1 MPLDL
6 NAMALFVRVV
16 ENKSFSETA
25 KRVGIP
31 ISTVSRKISELEKSL
46 NIRLLERSTR
56 KLRLTEI
63 GQEYYE
69 YCRRGLEEFETGTLM
84 INDKQSEISGTL
96 RLSAPPNLAQVLIAP
111 MVCAFQ
117 TKYPKVNIKILISER
132 NLDLIEDG
140 VDVTLR
146 VGELEDSSLIAQE
159 IIQYRHILVSSTNYL
174 NNSPKL
180 KQPKDLVNHRIVT
193 FSGWHAPTTWKLTN
207 KNKTEKITM
216 NCSLSI
222 NDYAGIIYAVE
233 KGQGIA
239 EIPSIICHSLIKSGR
254 IVEIL
259 PNWHLPDTKLS
270 IVYPSNRNISR
281 MVRLFIDF
289 CIQHVKEWQPKK

>member
-1 MPLDL
+1 MSLDL

-16 ENKSFSETA
+16 ETKSFSEAA

-46 NIRLLERSTR
+46 DIRLLERSTR

-69 YCRRGLEEFETGTLM
+69 YCRRGLEEFEAGTLM
-84 INDKQSEISGTL
+84 INDKQSEVSGSL
-96 RLSAPPNLAQVLIAP
+96 RLSAPPNLAQVLITP

-117 TKYPKVNIKILISER
+117 EKYPKVNIKILISER

-146 VGELEDSSLIAQE
+146 VGELKDSNLIAQE
-159 IIQYRHILVSSTNYL
+159 IMQYRHILVSSKGYL
-174 NNSPKL
+174 KTAPKL
-180 KQPKDLVNHRIVT
+180 KHPEDLLNHRIVT
-193 FSGWHAPTTWKLTN
+193 FSEWYTPTTWKLTN
-207 KNKTEKITM
+207 KNKTEKIIV
-216 NCSLSI
+216 NSSLSI

-239 EIPSIICHSLIKSGR
+239 EIPSIICQSLIHSGK

-259 PNWHLPDTKLS
+259 PSWHLPNTKLS
-270 IVYPSNRNISR
+270 IVYSSNRNISR
-281 MVRLFIDF
+281 IVRLFIDF
-289 CIQHVKEWQPKK
+289 CVPHVKEWQPA

>member
-1 MPLDL
+1 MSLDL

-69 YCRRGLEEFETGTLM
+69 FCRRGLEEFETGTLM
-84 INDKQSEISGTL
+84 INNKQSEVSGTI
-96 RLSAPPNLAQVLIAP
+96 RFSAPPNLANILIAP

-117 TKYPKVNIKILISER
+117 EQYPKVNIKVLISER

-146 VGELEDSSLIAQE
+146 VGELEDSNLIAQE
-159 IIQYRHILVSSTNYL
+159 IIQYRHILVSSSDYL
-174 NNSPKL
+174 NTHAEL
-180 KQPKDLVNHRIVT
+180 KHPKDLLNHRIVT
-193 FSGWHAPTTWKLTN
+193 FSGWHAPTIWKLTN
-207 KNKTEKITM
+207 KSKTEKITLSS
-216 NCSLSI
+216 SLSI

-233 KGQGIA
+233 KGQGIS
-239 EIPSIICHSLIKSGR
+239 EIPSIICQSIIQSGR
-254 IVEIL
+254 IIEIL
-259 PNWHLPDTKLS
+259 PNWYLPKTKLS
-270 IVYPSNRNISR
+270 IIYPSNRNLSR

-289 CIQHVKEWQPKK
+289 CIQHVKEWQPI

>member
-1 MPLDL
+1 
-6 NAMALFVRVV
+6 MALFVRVV

-46 NIRLLERSTR
+46 KIRLLERSTR

-84 INDKQSEISGTL
+84 INDKQSEVSGTL
-96 RLSAPPNLAQVLIAP
+96 RLSAPPNLAQALIAP
-111 MVCAFQ
+111 IVCAFQ
-117 TKYPKVNIKILISER
+117 TKYPKVNTKILISER

-140 VDVTLR
+140 VDVALR
-146 VGELEDSSLIAQE
+146 VGELKDSNLVAQE
-159 IIQYRHILVSSTNYL
+159 IIQYKHILVSSHDYL
-174 NNSPKL
+174 HTSQKL
-180 KQPKDLVNHRIVT
+180 EHPKDLLNHRIVT
-193 FSGWHAPTTWKLTN
+193 FSEWYAPTTWKLTN
-207 KNKTEKITM
+207 TKKTEKITM
-216 NCSLSI
+216 NSSLSI
-222 NDYAGIIYAVE
+222 NDYSGIIYAVE
-233 KGQGIA
+233 KGRGIA
-239 EIPSIICHSLIKSGR
+239 EIPSIICQPLIQSGR

-259 PNWHLPDTKLS
+259 PNWHLPNTKLS

-281 MVRLFIDF
+281 MVKLFIDF
-289 CIQHVKEWQPKK
+289 CILHIKDWQPT